1 MSYTNS
7 KLVEYTKI
15 SPNRTVGRKNVKT
28 VAIHCMAGHLTVE
41 TCGNVFTPASRGASS
56 NYGIDDN
63 GRVGMYVEE
72 KDRSWCTSSRK
83 CDMSAVTIEVASDIK
98 EPYKCTDKAFDKLID
113 LVTDI
118 CKRNKIE
125 KLHWSEDKKIRLAG
139 LENGYVQVHR
149 DYSSK
154 SCPGNYIYSK
164 LPLLVKEVNSRLSNK
179 KEEVVE
185 DKPAKT
191 SYTHRQF
198 IKDVQAATGAKVD
211 GIAGPETLS
220 KTVTVSAKTNRKHKV
235 VLPLQKELYR
245 LGYTEVG
252 EADGIAGSKFKEAV
266 MHYQNDNFGK
276 ADGIITAKKKTWKS
290 LLGME
295 V

>member
-1 MSYTNS
+1 MIIMLQGLY
-7 KLVEYTKI
+7 LGWL
-15 SPNRTVGRKNVKT
+15 SP
-28 VAIHCMAGHLTVE
+28 E
-41 TCGNVFTPASRGASS
+41 TPASTINAIS
-56 NYGIDDN
+56 Y
-63 GRVGMYVEE
+63 EE
-72 KDRSWCTSSRK
+72 LLRR
-83 CDMSAVTIEVASDIK
+83 
-98 EPYKCTDKAFDKLID
+98 F
-113 LVTDI
+113 
-118 CKRNKIE
+118 
-125 KLHWSEDKKIRLAG
+125 LHKVNE
-139 LENGYVQVHR
+139 
-149 DYSSK
+149 
-154 SCPGNYIYSK
+154 
-164 LPLLVKEVNSRLSNK
+164 LVKEVNSRLNNK
-179 KEEVVE
+179 KDKVVE

-211 GIAGPETLS
+211 GIAGSETLS

-252 EADGIAGSKFKEAV
+252 KADGIAGSKFKEAV

-276 ADGIITAKKKTWKS
+276 ADGIITAKKNTWKS

>member
-15 SPNRTVGRKNVKT
+15 SPNRTIGRKNIKT
-28 VAIHCMAGHLTVE
+28 VAIHCMIGHLSIE

-56 NYGIDDN
+56 NYGIDDD

-83 CDMSAVTIEVASDIK
+83 CDMSAVTIEVASDTK
-98 EPYKCTDKAFDKLID
+98 EPYKCTDKAFEKLID

-118 CKRNKIE
+118 CKRNGIKE
-125 KLHWSEDKKIRLAG
+125 LHWSEDKKVRLAG

-154 SCPGNYIYSK
+154 SCPGDYIYSK
-164 LPLLVKEVNSRLSNK
+164 LPALVKEVNSRLDNK
-179 KEEVVE
+179 KEVVE
-185 DKPAKT
+185 DKPAKI

-198 IKDVQAATGAKVD
+198 IKDVQAVTGAKVD
-211 GIAGPETLS
+211 GIAGSETLS
-220 KTVTVSAKTNRKHKV
+220 KTITVSAKTNRKHKV

-252 EADGIAGSKFKEAV
+252 KADGIAGAKFKAAV
-266 MHYQNDNFGK
+266 EHYQRDNFGK
-276 ADGIITAKKKTWKS
+276 ADGIITAKKNTWKS
-290 LLGME
+290 LLGMD